1 MVRDRVWV
9 SGWWI
14 AAITVTPR
22 PEQSHNAAP
31 WPCIS
36 QTLTCGNCLNSWPAT
51 SEPGPKCRN
60 TQKCN
65 KDVLPARDLRTASD
79 IAGGLH
85 DKRKFQS
92 FQTFQTFQTTRTS
105 GYTIIVIGILSQ
117 HIPTYGGIAM
127 VISCYLFYP
136 LTTPT
141 APPSGLLG
149 SSLRH
154 RATMFD
160 AAAESRPL
168 VGSSQS
174 STSNWDGLIASCG
187 DTGYIISTGWSNSA
201 PVADHQ

>member
-1 MVRDRVWV
+1 MRPLGHAFHRNWHAGIVW
-9 SGWWI
+9 
-14 AAITVTPR
+14 
-22 PEQSHNAAP
+22 
-31 WPCIS
+31 
-36 QTLTCGNCLNSWPAT
+36 NCLNSWPAT
-51 SEPGPKCRN
+51 SEPGPKCPN

-79 IAGGLH
+79 VAGGLH

-92 FQTFQTFQTTRTS
+92 FQTTRTS
-105 GYTIIVIGILSQ
+105 LGQWIYNHSYRIYRDS
-117 HIPTYGGIAM
+117 IPTYPNISQLMGALPWLFH
-127 VISCYLFYP
+127 VILFYP

-141 APPSGLLG
+141 APPSGLFG

-174 STSNWDGLIASCG
+174 STSNWDGQPAVVILEILP
-187 DTGYIISTGWSNSA
+187 SA
-201 PVADHQ
+201 YD

>member
-1 MVRDRVWV
+1 MRPLGHAFHRLWHAGIVWTVGQRHLNQDQNAETHRSATKMFCLLGTWGQPQILLAACMTNGSSKASKPSKPSKPPNQWIYNHSYRD
-9 SGWWI
+9 S
-14 AAITVTPR
+14 
-22 PEQSHNAAP
+22 
-31 WPCIS
+31 
-36 QTLTCGNCLNSWPAT
+36 
-51 SEPGPKCRN
+51 
-60 TQKCN
+60 
-65 KDVLPARDLRTASD
+65 
-79 IAGGLH
+79 
-85 DKRKFQS
+85 
-92 FQTFQTFQTTRTS
+92 
-105 GYTIIVIGILSQ
+105 
-117 HIPTYGGIAM
+117 IPTYPNLWGIAM

-141 APPSGLLG
+141 APPSGLFG